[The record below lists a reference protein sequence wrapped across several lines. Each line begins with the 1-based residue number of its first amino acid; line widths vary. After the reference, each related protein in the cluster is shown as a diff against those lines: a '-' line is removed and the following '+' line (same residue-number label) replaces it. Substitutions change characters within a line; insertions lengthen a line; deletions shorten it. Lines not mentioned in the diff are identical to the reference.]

1 MEPKRRSK
9 NKMRRINK
17 DNTEPPLNEKMA
29 ADTMPPE
36 EQKANGAAGTDGNDP
51 AKLAETIEEMKKE
64 IKALTE
70 EAARARADYYN
81 LRTRVERDREKNC
94 KLAAEKSVEELLP
107 VFENLERVCC
117 AIKDEESNLYKG
129 ITMVTKQF
137 YKALE
142 NLGLERIET
151 EGDFD
156 PSMHEAVSIEP
167 VDDESKD
174 GCIIGTLRKGYK
186 LAGRIIRTPQVRVGK
201 YTEEALGKTKEQ
213 ENG

>member
-1 MEPKRRSK
+1 
-9 NKMRRINK
+9 MRRINK
-17 DNTEPPLNEKMA
+17 DNTEPPLGEERVADPMPFEELKVKEA
-29 ADTMPPE
+29 AS
-36 EQKANGAAGTDGNDP
+36 AGNDT
-51 AKLAETIEEMKKE
+51 AKLTETIEEMKRE
-64 IKALTE
+64 IKSLTE

-94 KLAAEKSVEELLP
+94 KLAAERSVEELLP

-117 AIKDEESNLYKG
+117 AVEDEESNLYKG
-129 ITMVTKQF
+129 IMMVTKQF

-142 NLGLERIET
+142 NLGLESIET

-156 PSMHEAVSIEP
+156 PSVHEAVSMEP
-167 VDDESKD
+167 VDDESRD
-174 GCIIGTLRKGYK
+174 GCIIGTLRKGYR

-201 YTEEALGKTKEQ
+201 YTEEALDKTKEQ

>member
-1 MEPKRRSK
+1 M
-9 NKMRRINK
+9 
-17 DNTEPPLNEKMA
+17 
-29 ADTMPPE
+29 
-36 EQKANGAAGTDGNDP
+36 
-51 AKLAETIEEMKKE
+51 
-64 IKALTE
+64 
-70 EAARARADYYN
+70 
-81 LRTRVERDREKNC
+81 
-94 KLAAEKSVEELLP
+94 LP

-201 YTEEALGKTKEQ
+201 YTEEALDKTKEQ